1 MSEPEILLGQAAEL
15 GVALDASR
23 AATLIRYEDL
33 LGRRAVPLGAVARS
47 DAARIRERHI
57 LDCLRA
63 APLVHEVDVACDL
76 GSGAGLP
83 GIVVAVAEPG
93 VRVLLVESRAK
104 RAAFLEFAVLE
115 LGLSNA
121 DVVVGRAEELGRE
134 VDACFARAFA
144 PLPLAWS
151 VARGILRPGG
161 RLVYFAGAELW
172 DPVVP
177 EGAALEA
184 VVRTAVLESAG
195 PLVIMTRQ

>member
-1 MSEPEILLGQAAEL
+1 MREPEILLGQAAEL

-33 LGRRAVPLGAVARS
+33 LARRAVPLGAIARS
-47 DAARIRERHI
+47 DATRIRERHI
-57 LDCLRA
+57 LDSLRA
-63 APLVHEVDVACDL
+63 APMVHEVDVACDL

-104 RAAFLEFAVLE
+104 RAAFLEFAVQE

-121 DVVVGRAEELGRE
+121 EVVVGRAEELRRE

-161 RLVYFAGAELW
+161 RLIYFAGAELG
-172 DPVVP
+172 DPAVP
-177 EGAALEA
+177 DGAALEGIVRRP
-184 VVRTAVLESAG
+184 VVESAG

>member
-23 AATLIRYEDL
+23 AAALLRFEDL
-33 LGRRAVPLGAVARS
+33 LTRRAVPLGAVARS
-47 DAARIRERHI
+47 DTSRMRDRHI

-63 APLVHEVDVACDL
+63 ASSVHEREVACDL

-83 GIVVAVAEPG
+83 GIIVAIAQPR
-93 VRVLLVESRAK
+93 VRVLLVESRAT
-104 RAAFLEFAVLE
+104 RAAFLELAVQE

-144 PLPLAWS
+144 PLPRTWS
-151 VARGILRPGG
+151 VARTILRPGG
-161 RLVYFAGAELW
+161 RLVYFAGAELG

-177 EGAALEA
+177 DGAALEA
-184 VVRTAVLESAG
+184 VLRTPVLESAG